1 VIRVYDATGNVIET
15 HEHAGDF
22 KERDSRA
29 LRIFG
34 LLVAVHFDVAL
45 CRLTR
50 VMRRMQM
57 MPMGSMRMMR
67 RQFVFAST
75 VMLRRFAMMLRGMF
89 MVFSGFRVMFF
100 QLVRHRISFLL
111 F

>member
-1 VIRVYDATGNVIET
+1 M
-15 HEHAGDF
+15 
-22 KERDSRA
+22 
-29 LRIFG
+29 IFG

-45 CRLTR
+45 GRLTR

-67 RQFVFAST
+67 SQFVFAST

-89 MVFSGFRVMFF
+89 MMFSGFRVMFF
-100 QLVRHRISFLL
+100 QLLRHRIFFLLFDQLKRRRGSESRARLVRHRLILM
-111 F
+111 